1 MVHHGFL
8 KSWQAG
14 GLNLKVVDYVVEAV
28 EQCKQAHKSEQPIS
42 VFVTGMHGVCSV
54 IMPTTHLTDYCAV
67 NQSSK

>member
-28 EQCKQAHKSEQPIS
+28 EQCKQSHKSEQPTT
-42 VFVTGMHGVCSV
+42 VFVTGMHKVCSV
-54 IMPTTHLTDYCAV
+54 IMPTTNLTGYCAV
-67 NQSSK
+67 N